1 MKQVGILKKNNQIY
15 ICLCKPYNTT
25 SRFFQ
30 FCFTIGPGEVA
41 IGCFIF
47 NQLVPIFLIT
57 NNNENC
63 LIDPARSSFYFNKVL
78 SDPKLEC
85 KTLEFQGS
93 IGPYTIN
100 IFHAAF
106 LV

>member
-1 MKQVGILKKNNQIY
+1 MNKNNK
-15 ICLCKPYNTT
+15 LLFLKNTT

-30 FCFTIGPGEVA
+30 FCFIIGPGEVA

-63 LIDPARSSFYFNKVL
+63 LIDPAKSSFYFNKV
-78 SDPKLEC
+78 S
-85 KTLEFQGS
+85 S
-93 IGPYTIN
+93 VGPYTVMEVLIKVTKLEAEIIN
-100 IFHAAF
+100 IYHAAF